1 MYVEFLIL
9 CILLFLIYINFSLI
23 GAYVLN
29 IFNLQLNINYSFFIG
44 YAIFSILLTFLFNFI
59 NLDLSKILFFFSL
72 LFLLL
77 LFNFGLNSAL
87 VYKKIFNNFLIFF
100 LPLILFF
107 FFLAIFYEEN
117 FYVFRGNYWDLFA
130 QISYGHIFSE
140 NSLADFK
147 KLVLHERDN
156 SETFDQMQIGGA
168 FSKSYYFYFIE
179 KFTHRQLQGLYLGL
193 LFKFK
198 YIDIFILT
206 YAFKVF
212 FISTVPL
219 SFYLLIDLISEI
231 DSFIKKYI
239 LSLGFALSTWSIYI
253 FETDGLAQISA
264 FSISI
269 LLVTLG
275 FNFFKKKEYSKF
287 NIYLLSLISGALFLI
302 YPEQA
307 MVMIGFIFILSLIF
321 KRDIYFKKDTFFA
334 MIFFIIITSPKLY
347 GYLDASFHMSQA
359 QNNFWGYF
367 GSFILGSKNL
377 VSSQESVNFINAN
390 IINNQLS
397 NLSKII
403 EIINL
408 HFDKGYN
415 FILLTI
421 LPSLSGFYFLAN
433 GQNLSFSNLFF
444 LLIFNLYLVFIFYK
458 NLSTLLP
465 SKKLSHIYFK
475 SLIAYLILSIL
486 IFLIQFKIYIVLKIF
501 FYLSPIFFILVVYNF
516 KNEKIRFLLLIPLIL
531 FPIIKYSE
539 NNNGIGKLDSFPSI
553 LNKELKQ
560 NINWSFPIEDI
571 KKCKNVNLVINGQ
584 IPNIYASLYLDSYK
598 IKYTNN
604 SKFVRNNNLS
614 ILKFDC
620 KLFLNNGFFALR

>member
-23 GAYVLN
+23 GAYILN

-87 VYKKIFNNFLIFF
+87 FYKKIFNNFLIFF

-107 FFLAIFYEEN
+107 FFLAIFYKEN

-156 SETFDQMQIGGA
+156 SETFDQMQIGGV

-253 FETDGLAQISA
+253 FEIDALAQISA

-287 NIYLLSLISGALFLI
+287 EY
-302 YPEQA
+302 
-307 MVMIGFIFILSLIF
+307 
-321 KRDIYFKKDTFFA
+321 
-334 MIFFIIITSPKLY
+334 
-347 GYLDASFHMSQA
+347 
-359 QNNFWGYF
+359 
-367 GSFILGSKNL
+367 
-377 VSSQESVNFINAN
+377 
-390 IINNQLS
+390 
-397 NLSKII
+397 
-403 EIINL
+403 
-408 HFDKGYN
+408 
-415 FILLTI
+415 
-421 LPSLSGFYFLAN
+421 
-433 GQNLSFSNLFF
+433 LSF
-444 LLIFNLYLVFIFYK
+444 IFNLRSIIF
-458 NLSTLLP
+458 NLS
-465 SKKLSHIYFK
+465 
-475 SLIAYLILSIL
+475 
-486 IFLIQFKIYIVLKIF
+486 
-501 FYLSPIFFILVVYNF
+501 
-516 KNEKIRFLLLIPLIL
+516 
-531 FPIIKYSE
+531 
-539 NNNGIGKLDSFPSI
+539 
-553 LNKELKQ
+553 
-560 NINWSFPIEDI
+560 
-571 KKCKNVNLVINGQ
+571 
-584 IPNIYASLYLDSYK
+584 
-598 IKYTNN
+598 
-604 SKFVRNNNLS
+604 
-614 ILKFDC
+614 
-620 KLFLNNGFFALR
+620 